1 MKTEIKFQTVGT
13 RAVVSKKI
21 TPEQAAE
28 IMQKNP
34 NITQVDTPAG
44 YFPRDTTDPLRAFRT
59 SLRAGGVK
67 WRRNSAGLLHFYIRK
82 AKPQRMSDGTHWTG
96 TENIGD
102 YENWQEAARCGH
114 LRDHAQKEDAK

>member
-44 YFPRDTTDPLRAFRT
+44 YFP
-59 SLRAGGVK
+59 
-67 WRRNSAGLLHFYIRK
+67 
-82 AKPQRMSDGTHWTG
+82 KPKQ
-96 TENIGD
+96 
-102 YENWQEAARCGH
+102 
-114 LRDHAQKEDAK
+114 

>member
-1 MKTEIKFQTVGT
+1 MKTEMKFQTVGT

-44 YFPRDTTDPLRAFRT
+44 YYPRDTMDPFAMDLAT
-59 SLRAGGVK
+59 GQLYKADETGK
-67 WRRNSAGLLHFYIRK
+67 YHLLP
-82 AKPQRMSDGTHWTG
+82 KP
-96 TENIGD
+96 
-102 YENWQEAARCGH
+102 
-114 LRDHAQKEDAK
+114 

>member
-13 RAVVSKKI
+13 RAVVLKKI

-44 YFPRDTTDPLRAFRT
+44 YYPRDTMAPFAMDLAKGQLYKADET
-59 SLRAGGVK
+59 GK
-67 WRRNSAGLLHFYIRK
+67 YHLLP
-82 AKPQRMSDGTHWTG
+82 KP
-96 TENIGD
+96 
-102 YENWQEAARCGH
+102 
-114 LRDHAQKEDAK
+114 